1 MRHLMIA
8 AAFALS
14 ACASAPAPSLE
25 VAGDRL
31 FIDATVNG
39 VAVEALLDSAAE
51 ISLADKAWAA
61 ANGLETAGVETVKG
75 TGGTAEITFVES
87 VDIETLGVTLKGNP
101 VAVLDLSDISRR
113 LIGRQV
119 HFIMGRELFDQ
130 ERLSIDIEDGAITA
144 GDRAREP
151 AGVRLPLIGAHGVE
165 AFRARVNGV
174 EVDAEFDLGNG
185 TEVLIGKAFAEQLGL
200 LNELSALERRKGG
213 GIGGEIERLIVH
225 LPTLEFAGVAFRD
238 VEAAVDETENAGD
251 LNIGVRLLRKFL
263 ITTDFSERAIW
274 LAPR

>member
-1 MRHLMIA
+1 MRHVMIA

-14 ACASAPAPSLE
+14 ACASASAPTLD

-51 ISLADKAWAA
+51 ISLADKSWAA
-61 ANGLETAGVETVKG
+61 TNGLETAGVETAKG
-75 TGGTAEITFVES
+75 TGGAAEITFVES
-87 VDIETLGVTLKGNP
+87 VDVETLGVALKGIP
-101 VAVLDLSDISRR
+101 IAVLDLSDISRR
-113 LIGRQV
+113 LVGRPV

-130 ERLSIDIEDGAITA
+130 ERLSIDIDGGAIA
-144 GDRAREP
+144 AIDRAREP
-151 AGVRLPLIGAHGVE
+151 AGVKLALTGARGIE
-165 AFRARVNGV
+165 TFKARVNGV

-200 LNELSALERRKGG
+200 LNEFSALERRKGG
-213 GIGGEIERLIVH
+213 GVGGEIERIIVH
-225 LPTLEFAGVAFRD
+225 LPMLEFAGVTFRD

-251 LNIGVRLLRKFL
+251 LNIGVRLLRKFR

-274 LAPR
+274 LAAR